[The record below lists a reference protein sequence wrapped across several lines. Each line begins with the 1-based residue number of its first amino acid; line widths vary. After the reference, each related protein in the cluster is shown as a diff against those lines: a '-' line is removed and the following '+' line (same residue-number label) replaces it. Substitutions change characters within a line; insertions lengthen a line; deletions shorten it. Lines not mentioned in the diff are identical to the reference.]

1 MSDVDDEANDDEAND
16 DAADDASDDYEAGD
30 VNTVAVPT
38 AVTVLTYVAK
48 SIVEDPD
55 SLTVEVDEDRSPL
68 RLNVHAA
75 PGDLG
80 RLIGRRGRV
89 AGAIRTVVRAAASRD
104 GVASVDVEFV
114 E

>member
-1 MSDVDDEANDDEAND
+1 VSDVDDTADDVADEYE
-16 DAADDASDDYEAGD
+16 AADA
-30 VNTVAVPT
+30 NTRAVPT

-55 SLTVEVDEDRSPL
+55 ALTVEVDEDRSPL

-89 AGAIRTVVRAAASRD
+89 ATAIRTVVRAAASRD
-104 GVASVDVEFV
+104 GVGSIDVEFV